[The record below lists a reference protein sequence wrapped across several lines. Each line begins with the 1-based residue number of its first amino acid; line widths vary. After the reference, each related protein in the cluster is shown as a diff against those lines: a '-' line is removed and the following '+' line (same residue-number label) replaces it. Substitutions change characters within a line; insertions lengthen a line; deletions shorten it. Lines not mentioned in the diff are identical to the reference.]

1 MRVARQG
8 LPEYSRTWTAAGG
21 KRIRPPGRLYDQQ
34 ASATGSLRQEH
45 PVHDVRF
52 ALRMLG
58 KHPGFTA
65 AVVLSLALGIGA
77 NTAIFTLIDAVMWR
91 LLPIK
96 DPEALL
102 VVALQSSDGDIGT
115 GFTYDQYT
123 LLRENPGFR

>member
-1 MRVARQG
+1 M
-8 LPEYSRTWTAAGG
+8 
-21 KRIRPPGRLYDQQ
+21 
-34 ASATGSLRQEH
+34 
-45 PVHDVRF
+45 HDVRF

-96 DPEALL
+96 DPETLL
-102 VVALQSSDGDIGT
+102 VVARQSGDGDIGT
-115 GFTYDQYT
+115 GFTYAPVHAVEGK
-123 LLRENPGFR
+123 LGFR